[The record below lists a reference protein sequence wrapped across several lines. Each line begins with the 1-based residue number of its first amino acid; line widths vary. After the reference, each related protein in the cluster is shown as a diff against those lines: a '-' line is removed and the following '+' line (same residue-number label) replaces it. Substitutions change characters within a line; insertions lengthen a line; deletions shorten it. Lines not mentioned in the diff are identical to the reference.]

1 VIRTPASTQ
10 LRDTDCFFEGGEV
23 ENPRERVPR
32 AMTWSYGVG
41 WLFLITFMFTFNFHI
56 GDPEVIGTAP
66 PGWVWSMD
74 LRRQYLLKLTQY

>member
-1 VIRTPASTQ
+1 MSLYVYELLDSCMALTTSN
-10 LRDTDCFFEGGEV
+10 EGGEV

-41 WLFLITFMFTFNFHI
+41 WLFLVTFMFTFNFHI

-66 PGWVWSMD
+66 PGWV
-74 LRRQYLLKLTQY
+74 